1 MKDGARYDKRV
12 EWSDVDQCFVGSCP
26 GVIGPCCHGDD
37 EEAVYRE
44 LCRIVDEWLEV
55 TRDDPVAA
63 ALATAPMDDEPVTPG
78 DAEAIAE
85 GERDVKDGRVV
96 SEAELRV
103 RLGL

>member
-1 MKDGARYDKRV
+1 MFSGR
-12 EWSDVDQCFVGSCP
+12 SDEDQRFVGSCP

-37 EEAVYRE
+37 EEE
-44 LCRIVDEWLEV
+44 LCEIVDERLEAMH
-55 TRDDPVAA
+55 DDPVAA
-63 ALATAPMDDEPVTPG
+63 ALANAPVDDEPVTPS

-85 GERDVKDGRVV
+85 GERDVKEGRVV

>member
-1 MKDGARYDKRV
+1 M
-12 EWSDVDQCFVGSCP
+12 
-26 GVIGPCCHGDD
+26 
-37 EEAVYRE
+37 
-44 LCRIVDEWLEV
+44 DEWLEV